1 MMKRLFV
8 IFLMLFCSTG
18 SFAGYDAEK
27 EVFVYPDVLE
37 YIVNDWDYFST
48 DIAEEQMDTF
58 IDVFSNSLSDAGT
71 FTLSNFRS
79 AAAAAKI
86 EGDDLTQLLDILLT
100 VFHDSCKLNSDYDKC
115 MKGFEPFAVRLPEG
129 VALAKDYIKHNYKI
143 DVVCSAEPR
152 KEGGLHYLRCSSLDN
167 KYWFELPFAALNEV
181 KDNSILHGVLGAV
194 GKIHNADLLTGIS
207 AVSAIAKDG
216 DDGFAAYNV
225 SDAAKCS
232 QINETLNKL
241 GYQSKVVKNSKAKQR
256 YVDNI
261 NARYGP
267 NNFVLKSYG
276 VVLPDNVSNDLC
288 EVSGIVRKTNELR
301 TWNDIDNWVFY
312 KQELNIYY
320 ALDEQ
325 LKQYVK
331 LTLDSKHIPLESFQC
346 NASTSFIQNGKQR
359 DEVLT
364 CYVNGHAVD
373 FVFGDLSES
382 SKKANNSAQQFI
394 SCTVNGGMFSG
405 EGCEFLNEEGCNR
418 LIKANNSTCE
428 TCSDIM
434 WDPAKQLC
442 ILPDA
447 EKFAKYEK
455 NMAYVYMV
463 GGAITAI
470 TVTALSA
477 GTGAGAVLGVIAGST
492 EVLGAAIEIVAQ
504 VKLDEIPKKFLEV
517 ARKCNNQSCA
527 IQAIN
532 DNLRTLSNI
541 IGDISNEQ
549 LEAIDQMF
557 EHLFDKIDENTEEGA
572 NFWIKFL
579 ENYKLPNEGGSLLE
593 ANQKRIF
600 DKDAWEPEQVWR
612 AIGVALQVVPTATS
626 VTTKF
631 LGRSPKLTKALSK
644 ITSKLDDL
652 YKNSKFLQRLSAFRH
667 TDTGYMVKVAAELLD
682 DNIKAGDVTSS
693 VITGQVGL
701 ITVHDGADIVKKV
714 F

>member
-1 MMKRLFV
+1 
-8 IFLMLFCSTG
+8 ML
-18 SFAGYDAEK
+18 YYYRI
-27 EVFVYPDVLE
+27 YPDVLE
-37 YIVNDWDYFST
+37 YALGNAFTGRDEEKFVFAQEFKNHLTETGMINQSGLQAACNAAGWNPALCGRVVDNLFTRFYSVCDKNVNVVSGECVQIF
-48 DIAEEQMDTF
+48 
-58 IDVFSNSLSDAGT
+58 
-71 FTLSNFRS
+71 
-79 AAAAAKI
+79 
-86 EGDDLTQLLDILLT
+86 
-100 VFHDSCKLNSDYDKC
+100 NSDT
-115 MKGFEPFAVRLPEG
+115 VRISEG
-129 VALAKDYIKHNYKI
+129 IALAKEYLLKKHKIKA
-143 DVVCSAEPR
+143 VCSSEIR
-152 KEGGLHYLRCSSLDN
+152 GKRFLKCSGVDNYHKFEFNFGGLN
-167 KYWFELPFAALNEV
+167 TTE
-181 KDNSILHGVLGAV
+181 DNSILHGVLGAV

-241 GYQSKVVKNSKAKQR
+241 GYQSKVVKNSKVKQS

-261 NARYGP
+261 TAKYGT
-267 NNFVLKSYG
+267 NNFVLKGYG

-320 ALDEQ
+320 ALEEQ

-346 NASTSFIQNGKQR
+346 DASTSFIQNGKQR

-382 SKKANNSAQQFI
+382 SKKANNSAQQVI
-394 SCTVNGGMFSG
+394 SCAVSGGMFSG

-428 TCSDIM
+428 TCSDIW
-434 WDPAKQLC
+434 WDSEKQLC
-442 ILPDA
+442 ILPDS
-447 EKFAKYEK
+447 KKYANHER
-455 NMAYVYMV
+455 NWGYVYMI
-463 GGAITAI
+463 GGAIVAI
-470 TVTALSA
+470 AVTATTYA
-477 GTGAGAVLGVIAGST
+477 TGGAAALGVIAGSV
-492 EVLGAAIEIVAQ
+492 ELIGAGIEIVAQ
-504 VKLDEIPKKFLEV
+504 GKLDEIPKKFLEV

-532 DNLRTLSNI
+532 DNLQTLSNI
-541 IGDISNEQ
+541 IEDISIEQ
-549 LEAIDQMF
+549 LYAIDEMF

-579 ENYKLPNEGGSLLE
+579 ENYKLPNGGGSLLE
-593 ANQKRIF
+593 ANQKGIF
-600 DKDAWEPEQVWR
+600 DKNAWEPEQVWR
-612 AIGVALQVVPTATS
+612 AIGVALQVVPTVTS

-631 LGRSPKLTKALSK
+631 LGRSPNLNKAMAK

-652 YKNSKFLQRLSAFRH
+652 YNNSIFLQKLNIFRVS
-667 TDTGYMVKVAAELLD
+667 DTGYIVEQVADVLD
-682 DNIKAGDVTSS
+682 YNIKVGDVTYS
-693 VITGQVGL
+693 VISGQVG
-701 ITVHDGADIVKKV
+701 VMDVNDGVDIVKKI

>member
-1 MMKRLFV
+1 M
-8 IFLMLFCSTG
+8 
-18 SFAGYDAEK
+18 AGAYADSEK
-27 EVFVYPDVLE
+27 EFFIYPDVLE
-37 YIVNDWDYFST
+37 YALGNAFT
-48 DIAEEQMDTF
+48 GREEEKFAFAQEFKNHLTETGMINQSGLQAACNAAGWNPALCGRVVDT
-58 IDVFSNSLSDAGT
+58 L
-71 FTLSNFRS
+71 FTRFYSVCDKNVKVVSGGECVQIF
-79 AAAAAKI
+79 
-86 EGDDLTQLLDILLT
+86 
-100 VFHDSCKLNSDYDKC
+100 NSDT
-115 MKGFEPFAVRLPEG
+115 VRISEG
-129 VALAKDYIKHNYKI
+129 IALAKEYLLKKHKIKA
-143 DVVCSAEPR
+143 VCSSEIR
-152 KEGGLHYLRCSSLDN
+152 GKRFLKCSGMNNYHKFEFNFGGLN
-167 KYWFELPFAALNEV
+167 TTE
-181 KDNSILHGVLGAV
+181 DNSILHGVLGAV

-261 NARYGP
+261 TAKYGT
-267 NNFVLKSYG
+267 NNFVLKASG
-276 VVLPDNVSNDLC
+276 IVHPDNVSNDLC

-320 ALDEQ
+320 ALEEQ

-346 NASTSFIQNGKQR
+346 DASTSFIQNGKQR

-382 SKKANNSAQQFI
+382 SKKANKSAQQVI

-434 WDPAKQLC
+434 WDSEKQLC
-442 ILPDA
+442 ILPDS
-447 EKFAKYEK
+447 KKYANHER
-455 NMAYVYMV
+455 NVGYAYMI
-463 GGAITAI
+463 GGAIVAI
-470 TVTALSA
+470 GVTATTYA
-477 GTGAGAVLGVIAGST
+477 TGGAAALGVIAGSV
-492 EVLGAAIEIVAQ
+492 ELIGAGIEIVAQ

-517 ARKCNNQSCA
+517 ARKCNDQSCA
-527 IQAIN
+527 IKAIN

-541 IGDISNEQ
+541 IEDISIEQ

-557 EHLFDKIDENTEEGA
+557 VHLFDKIDENTVEGEK
-572 NFWIKFL
+572 FWIRFL
-579 ENYKLPNEGGSLLE
+579 ENYKLPNDGGSLLE
-593 ANQKRIF
+593 ANQKGIF
-600 DKDAWEPEQVWR
+600 DKDAWETEQVWR
-612 AIGVALQVVPTATS
+612 AIGIALQVLPTAIS
-626 VTTKF
+626 VGTNF
-631 LGRSPKLTKALSK
+631 LGKSHNLNKAMAK

-652 YKNSKFLQRLSAFRH
+652 YNNSRFLQKLNTFRLS
-667 TDTGYMVKVAAELLD
+667 DTGYIVGLVADGLD
-682 DNIKAGDVTSS
+682 DNIKVHDVTYS
-693 VITGQVGL
+693 VISGQVGA
-701 ITVHDGADIVKKV
+701 ITIQDGADIVKKI